1 VLKTV
6 SQFTE
11 KRGCK
16 VLSNLKKLNSDNAIS
31 NPALSAIGINFLGC
45 PLSESDSYV
54 LKVWPCAVIMKN
66 TLEAE

>member
-1 VLKTV
+1 M
-6 SQFTE
+6 
-11 KRGCK
+11 
-16 VLSNLKKLNSDNAIS
+16 LSNLKKLNSDNAIS